1 MLNRP
6 ERMNALGTQMM
17 NDMLALYDAVDRDDR
32 VGAVTA
38 TGAGRG
44 FCAGADPSGG
54 GSTFDSAEALTAKD
68 RPYKPGMTLSQSLSI
83 LEQRV
88 ERGQIDRSLYDLFVS
103 KRLYLGY
110 AADYMAP
117 HQIDGEH
124 RDALVEMTSPW
135 S

>member
-1 MLNRP
+1 
-6 ERMNALGTQMM
+6 MNALGTQMM

-44 FCAGADPSGG
+44 F
-54 GSTFDSAEALTAKD
+54 SAEALTAKD